1 MFKKPEDCEA
11 FGGVSVFSDF
21 QGMRYPVTT
30 PQKSTPPKFNM
41 EPENKS
47 LEKESPFENHYFQV
61 PC

>member
-1 MFKKPEDCEA
+1 MA
-11 FGGVSVFSDF
+11 I
-21 QGMRYPVTT
+21 VTT
-30 PQKSTPPKFNM
+30 PANTVGENEVLLGGLLQPPKFNM